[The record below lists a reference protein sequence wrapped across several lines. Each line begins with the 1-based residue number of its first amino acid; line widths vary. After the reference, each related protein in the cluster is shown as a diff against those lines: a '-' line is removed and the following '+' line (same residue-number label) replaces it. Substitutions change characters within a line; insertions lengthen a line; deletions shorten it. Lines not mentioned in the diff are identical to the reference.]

1 MQTLNM
7 QTASLQVTLNYSYLW
22 LKAEFEPKA
31 GVWSCQPS
39 EYCSPWWPFFLHLL
53 SLPLC
58 RGSMQKF
65 NLFLLH
71 TGNERRLGTKTIQNT
86 YTHKNQSTFLNSS
99 TTTTPNWVCLGG
111 WIGTAK
117 KFGGTNKEPRNVYYL
132 AVRQKPPRKHA
143 IFLAARLCC
152 QVNGQFSR
160 QLG

>member
-7 QTASLQVTLNYSYLW
+7 QTASLQVTLNYRYLW
-22 LKAEFEPKA
+22 LKAAFEPKA

-58 RGSMQKF
+58 TGSMQKF

-71 TGNERRLGTKTIQNT
+71 TGNERRLGTKTIQYT

-99 TTTTPNWVCLGG
+99 TTHNTKLGLPWRLNWNCQEIWFFL
-111 WIGTAK
+111 
-117 KFGGTNKEPRNVYYL
+117 GGTNKEPRNVYYL

-143 IFLAARLCC
+143 IFLAARLRC
-152 QVNGQFSR
+152 QFSW

>member
-22 LKAEFEPKA
+22 LKAAFEPKA

-58 RGSMQKF
+58 EEACK
-65 NLFLLH
+65 NLTFSFS
-71 TGNERRLGTKTIQNT
+71 TQEMNEDLEPKQYNTHIHIKTNPLFS
-86 YTHKNQSTFLNSS
+86 THLQR
-99 TTTTPNWVCLGG
+99 TTPNWVCLGG

-117 KFGGTNKEPRNVYYL
+117 KYD
-132 AVRQKPPRKHA
+132 
-143 IFLAARLCC
+143 
-152 QVNGQFSR
+152 FSLVVLIKS
-160 QLG
+160 QEMYIT